1 MSGWRYTA
9 NIPSYI
15 NAKDS
20 SGEPV
25 VVGLALMHFADH
37 LTFQLPHKAS
47 AAAPPP
53 GNAMQL
59 YRVNV
64 LIQNL
69 EDTQA
74 QASQRAPFFV
84 LRRYNQFRQLYDAVR
99 FNTTQASPA
108 SQSSF
113 SFGSLLVMRCVHY
126 RLAMLALVKASAAT
140 DCRVRCYAMRAD
152 GRPCTH
158 AHAPCS

>member
-47 AAAPPP
+47 AAAPPLVCHAALSRQRTYSEP
-53 GNAMQL
+53 GGYAGTGVSEGAIL
-59 YRVNV
+59 CAPE
-64 LIQNL
+64 IQPV
-69 EDTQA
+69 QA
-74 QASQRAPFFV
+74 
-84 LRRYNQFRQLYDAVR
+84 
-99 FNTTQASPA
+99 
-108 SQSSF
+108 
-113 SFGSLLVMRCVHY
+113 
-126 RLAMLALVKASAAT
+126 AL
-140 DCRVRCYAMRAD
+140 
-152 GRPCTH
+152 
-158 AHAPCS
+158 